1 MRTGSVRKSDLE
13 NKYVFWDI
21 DGTLA
26 PYRFNDHVSDP
37 EGTNNGM
44 SLKEI
49 SEHIFLTR
57 KPSQHMMKVVYSC
70 GARRNFIMGH
80 CQVQQ
85 EMDDK
90 QLWLD
95 KHFSI
100 IRRQDRILTFEN
112 ISKADSIIEYCA
124 GHRIDLKD
132 VVYVDDALVFLREAE
147 RKGIKSYHI
156 SSFLDWDYSDD
167 YFNSKDASITFEECE
182 VVPDDSQKIKEK
194 HILNA
199 KNFER
204 FFGERKSM
212 MIYINGQWKNTDT
225 YQR

>member
-95 KHFSI
+95 KHFPI
-100 IRRQDRILTFEN
+100 IRRQDRILTYEN
-112 ISKADSIIEYCA
+112 ISKADSIVEYCA

-132 VVYVDDALVFLREAE
+132 VVYVDDVLAFLREAE

-167 YFNSKDASITFEECE
+167 YFNSKDAPITFEECE
-182 VVPDDSQKIKEK
+182 VVPDDSQIENC
-194 HILNA
+194 LVCL
-199 KNFER
+199 
-204 FFGERKSM
+204 
-212 MIYINGQWKNTDT
+212 T
-225 YQR
+225 

>member
-1 MRTGSVRKSDLE
+1 MHVSLKTDGSITIFEEIKLRKEVAFMINGSCTKSDLE
-13 NKYVFWDI
+13 NKYIFWDI

-26 PYRFNDHVSDP
+26 PYRFNDHVADP
-37 EGTNNGM
+37 DRTNNGM
-44 SLKEI
+44 SLEEI
-49 SEHIFLTR
+49 AEHIFLTR

-95 KHFSI
+95 KHFPI

-112 ISKADSIIEYCA
+112 ISKADSIVEYCA

-132 VVYVDDALVFLREAE
+132 IVYVDDVIPFLREAE

-156 SSFLDWDYSDD
+156 SSFLDW
-167 YFNSKDASITFEECE
+167 
-182 VVPDDSQKIKEK
+182 
-194 HILNA
+194 IL
-199 KNFER
+199 
-204 FFGERKSM
+204 
-212 MIYINGQWKNTDT
+212 
-225 YQR
+225 

>member
-90 QLWLD
+90 QLWFD

-112 ISKADSIIEYCA
+112 ISKAESIIEYCA

-204 FFGERKSM
+204 FFGK
-212 MIYINGQWKNTDT
+212 GKV
-225 YQR
+225 

>member
-95 KHFSI
+95 KHFPI

-112 ISKADSIIEYCA
+112 ISKADSIVEYCA
-124 GHRIDLKD
+124 RHRIDLKD
-132 VVYVDDALVFLREAE
+132 AVYVDDVLVFLREAE

-167 YFNSKDASITFEECE
+167 YFNSKDAPITFEECE

-204 FFGERKSM
+204 FFGK
-212 MIYINGQWKNTDT
+212 GKV
-225 YQR
+225 

>member
-13 NKYVFWDI
+13 NKYVSWDI

-124 GHRIDLKD
+124 GHRIDLKN
-132 VVYVDDALVFLREAE
+132 VVYVDDVLAFLREAE

-156 SSFLDWDYSDD
+156 SSFLDWDYSDY
-167 YFNSKDASITFEECE
+167 YFNSNDAPITFEECE

-199 KNFER
+199 MNFER
-204 FFGERKSM
+204 FFGK
-212 MIYINGQWKNTDT
+212 GKV
-225 YQR
+225 

>member
-95 KHFSI
+95 KHFPI
-100 IRRQDRILTFEN
+100 IKRQDRLLTFEN

-132 VVYVDDALVFLREAE
+132 VVYVDDVLVFLREAE

-204 FFGERKSM
+204 FFGK
-212 MIYINGQWKNTDT
+212 GKV
-225 YQR
+225 

>member
-13 NKYVFWDI
+13 KKYVFWDI

-57 KPSQHMMKVVYSC
+57 EPSQHMMKVVYSC

-85 EMDDK
+85 EMDNK

-95 KHFSI
+95 KHFPI
-100 IRRQDRILTFEN
+100 IKRQDRILTFEN
-112 ISKADSIIEYCA
+112 ISKADSIVEYCA

-132 VVYVDDALVFLREAE
+132 VVYVDDVLAFLREAE
-147 RKGIKSYHI
+147 RKGIKSYYI

-167 YFNSKDASITFEECE
+167 YFNSKDAPITFEECE
-182 VVPDDSQKIKEK
+182 VVPDDSQIENC
-194 HILNA
+194 LVCL
-199 KNFER
+199 
-204 FFGERKSM
+204 
-212 MIYINGQWKNTDT
+212 T
-225 YQR
+225 

>member
-1 MRTGSVRKSDLE
+1 MQTLCKIIKNWRKDMI
-13 NKYVFWDI
+13 NKIFFFDI

-85 EMDDK
+85 EIDDK

-95 KHFSI
+95 KHFPI

-132 VVYVDDALVFLREAE
+132 VVYVDDVLVFLREAE

-204 FFGERKSM
+204 FFGK
-212 MIYINGQWKNTDT
+212 GKV
-225 YQR
+225 

>member
-95 KHFSI
+95 KHFPI

-112 ISKADSIIEYCA
+112 ISKADSIVEYCA

-132 VVYVDDALVFLREAE
+132 AVYVDDVLVFLREAE

-156 SSFLDWDYSDD
+156 SSFLDRDYSDD
-167 YFNSKDASITFEECE
+167 YFNSKDAPITFEECE

-204 FFGERKSM
+204 FFGK
-212 MIYINGQWKNTDT
+212 GKV
-225 YQR
+225 

>member
-95 KHFSI
+95 KHFPI
-100 IRRQDRILTFEN
+100 IKRQDRILTYEN
-112 ISKADSIIEYCA
+112 ISKADSIVEYCA

-132 VVYVDDALVFLREAE
+132 VVYVDDVLAFLREAE

-167 YFNSKDASITFEECE
+167 YFNSKDAPITFEECE
-182 VVPDDSQKIKEK
+182 VVPDDSQIENC
-194 HILNA
+194 LVCL
-199 KNFER
+199 
-204 FFGERKSM
+204 
-212 MIYINGQWKNTDT
+212 T
-225 YQR
+225 

>member
-95 KHFSI
+95 KHFPI

-112 ISKADSIIEYCA
+112 ISKADSIVEYCA

-132 VVYVDDALVFLREAE
+132 AVYVDDVLVFLREAE

-167 YFNSKDASITFEECE
+167 YFNSKDAPITFEECE

-199 KNFER
+199 ENFER
-204 FFGERKSM
+204 FFGK
-212 MIYINGQWKNTDT
+212 GKV
-225 YQR
+225 

>member
-95 KHFSI
+95 KYFPI
-100 IRRQDRILTFEN
+100 IRRQDRILTYEN
-112 ISKADSIIEYCA
+112 ISKADSIVEYCA

-132 VVYVDDALVFLREAE
+132 VVYVDDVLAFLREAE

-167 YFNSKDASITFEECE
+167 YFNSKDVPITFEECE
-182 VVPDDSQKIKEK
+182 VVPDDSQIENC
-194 HILNA
+194 LVCLA
-199 KNFER
+199 
-204 FFGERKSM
+204 
-212 MIYINGQWKNTDT
+212 
-225 YQR
+225 

>member
-37 EGTNNGM
+37 EGTKNGM

-95 KHFSI
+95 KHFPI
-100 IRRQDRILTFEN
+100 IKRQDRLLTFEN

-132 VVYVDDALVFLREAE
+132 VVYVDDVLVFLREAE

-204 FFGERKSM
+204 FFGK
-212 MIYINGQWKNTDT
+212 GKV
-225 YQR
+225 

>member
-1 MRTGSVRKSDLE
+1 MKTGSVRKSDLE

-95 KHFSI
+95 KHFPI

-112 ISKADSIIEYCA
+112 ISKADSIVEYCA

-132 VVYVDDALVFLREAE
+132 AVYVDDVLVFLREAE

-167 YFNSKDASITFEECE
+167 YFNSKDTPVTFEECE

-204 FFGERKSM
+204 FFGK
-212 MIYINGQWKNTDT
+212 GKV
-225 YQR
+225 

>member
-95 KHFSI
+95 KHFPI

-112 ISKADSIIEYCA
+112 ISKADSIVEYCA

-132 VVYVDDALVFLREAE
+132 AVYVDDVLVFLREAE

-167 YFNSKDASITFEECE
+167 YFNSKDTPVTFEECE

-204 FFGERKSM
+204 FFGK
-212 MIYINGQWKNTDT
+212 GKV
-225 YQR
+225 

>member
-1 MRTGSVRKSDLE
+1 MKEVIGSVTKKNDLE

-37 EGTNNGM
+37 DGTNNGM

-49 SEHIFLTR
+49 DERIFLTR

-70 GARRNFIMGH
+70 EARRNFIMGH

-95 KHFSI
+95 KHFPI
-100 IRRQDRILTFEN
+100 IRRQDRIFTFEN
-112 ISKADSIIEYCA
+112 ISKADSIVEYCA

-132 VVYVDDALVFLREAE
+132 VVYVDDVLAFLREAE

-156 SSFLDWDYSDD
+156 SSFLDWDYSDE
-167 YFNSKDASITFEECE
+167 YFSLKDT
-182 VVPDDSQKIKEK
+182 DK
-194 HILNA
+194 HSP
-199 KNFER
+199 E
-204 FFGERKSM
+204 S
-212 MIYINGQWKNTDT
+212 TDE
-225 YQR
+225 

>member
-70 GARRNFIMGH
+70 VARRNFIMGH

-95 KHFSI
+95 KHFPI

-112 ISKADSIIEYCA
+112 ISKADSIVEYCA

-132 VVYVDDALVFLREAE
+132 AVYVDDVLVFLREAE

-167 YFNSKDASITFEECE
+167 YFNSKDAPITFEECE

-204 FFGERKSM
+204 FFGK
-212 MIYINGQWKNTDT
+212 GKV
-225 YQR
+225 

>member
-95 KHFSI
+95 KHFPI
-100 IRRQDRILTFEN
+100 IRRQDRILTFKN
-112 ISKADSIIEYCA
+112 ISKADSIVEYCA

-132 VVYVDDALVFLREAE
+132 AVYVDDVLVFLREAE

-167 YFNSKDASITFEECE
+167 YFNSKDAPITFEECE

-204 FFGERKSM
+204 FFGK
-212 MIYINGQWKNTDT
+212 GKV
-225 YQR
+225 

>member
-44 SLKEI
+44 NLKEI

-95 KHFSI
+95 KHFPI

-112 ISKADSIIEYCA
+112 ISKADSIVEYCA

-132 VVYVDDALVFLREAE
+132 AVYVDDVLVFLREAE

-167 YFNSKDASITFEECE
+167 YFNSKDAPITFEECE

-204 FFGERKSM
+204 FFGK
-212 MIYINGQWKNTDT
+212 GKV
-225 YQR
+225 

>member
-57 KPSQHMMKVVYSC
+57 NPSQHMMKVVYSC

-124 GHRIDLKD
+124 GHRIDLKN
-132 VVYVDDALVFLREAE
+132 VVYVDDVLAFLREAE

-156 SSFLDWDYSDD
+156 SSFLDWDYSDY
-167 YFNSKDASITFEECE
+167 YFNSKDAPITFEECE

-199 KNFER
+199 MNFER
-204 FFGERKSM
+204 FFGK
-212 MIYINGQWKNTDT
+212 GKV
-225 YQR
+225 

>member
-100 IRRQDRILTFEN
+100 IRQQDRILTFEN

-124 GHRIDLKD
+124 GHRIDLKN
-132 VVYVDDALVFLREAE
+132 VVYVDDVLAFLREAE

-156 SSFLDWDYSDD
+156 SSFLDWDYSDY
-167 YFNSKDASITFEECE
+167 YFNSKDAPITFEECE
-182 VVPDDSQKIKEK
+182 LVPDDSQKIEEK

-199 KNFER
+199 MNFER
-204 FFGERKSM
+204 FFGK
-212 MIYINGQWKNTDT
+212 GKV
-225 YQR
+225 

>member
-13 NKYVFWDI
+13 NKYIFWDI

-95 KHFSI
+95 KHFPI

-112 ISKADSIIEYCA
+112 ISKADSIVEYCA

-132 VVYVDDALVFLREAE
+132 AVYVDDVLVFLREAE

-167 YFNSKDASITFEECE
+167 YFNSKDAPITFEECE

-204 FFGERKSM
+204 FFGK
-212 MIYINGQWKNTDT
+212 GKV
-225 YQR
+225 

>member
-95 KHFSI
+95 KHFPI

-112 ISKADSIIEYCA
+112 ISKADSIVEYCA

-132 VVYVDDALVFLREAE
+132 AVYVDDVLVFLREAE

-167 YFNSKDASITFEECE
+167 YFNSKDTPVTFEECE
-182 VVPDDSQKIKEK
+182 VIPDDSQKIKEK

-204 FFGERKSM
+204 FFGK
-212 MIYINGQWKNTDT
+212 GKV
-225 YQR
+225 

>member
-1 MRTGSVRKSDLE
+1 
-13 NKYVFWDI
+13 
-21 DGTLA
+21 
-26 PYRFNDHVSDP
+26 
-37 EGTNNGM
+37 M

-57 KPSQHMMKVVYSC
+57 KPSQHMIKVVYSC

-95 KHFSI
+95 KHFPI
-100 IRRQDRILTFEN
+100 IRQQDRILTFEN
-112 ISKADSIIEYCA
+112 ISKADSIVEYCA

-132 VVYVDDALVFLREAE
+132 VVYVDDVLAFLREAE
-147 RKGIKSYHI
+147 QKGIKSYHI

-167 YFNSKDASITFEECE
+167 YFSLKDTDLYPLESTD
-182 VVPDDSQKIKEK
+182 V
-194 HILNA
+194 
-199 KNFER
+199 
-204 FFGERKSM
+204 FFD
-212 MIYINGQWKNTDT
+212 IHNG
-225 YQR
+225 

>member
-95 KHFSI
+95 KHFPI

-112 ISKADSIIEYCA
+112 ISKADSIVEYCA

-132 VVYVDDALVFLREAE
+132 AVYVDDVLVFLREAE

-167 YFNSKDASITFEECE
+167 YFNSKDAPITFEECE

-204 FFGERKSM
+204 FFGKG
-212 MIYINGQWKNTDT
+212 MIFI
-225 YQR
+225 

>member
-13 NKYVFWDI
+13 KKYVFWDI

-95 KHFSI
+95 KHFPI

-112 ISKADSIIEYCA
+112 ISKADSIVEYCA

-132 VVYVDDALVFLREAE
+132 AVYVDDVLVFLREAE

-167 YFNSKDASITFEECE
+167 YFNSKDAPITFEECE

-194 HILNA
+194 DILNA

-204 FFGERKSM
+204 FFGK
-212 MIYINGQWKNTDT
+212 GKV
-225 YQR
+225 

>member
-95 KHFSI
+95 KHFPI
-100 IRRQDRILTFEN
+100 IRRQDRILTYEN
-112 ISKADSIIEYCA
+112 ISKADSIVEYCA

-132 VVYVDDALVFLREAE
+132 VVYVDDVLAFLREAE

-167 YFNSKDASITFEECE
+167 YFNSKDAPIIFEECE
-182 VVPDDSQKIKEK
+182 VVPDDSQIENC
-194 HILNA
+194 LVCL
-199 KNFER
+199 
-204 FFGERKSM
+204 
-212 MIYINGQWKNTDT
+212 T
-225 YQR
+225 

>member
-124 GHRIDLKD
+124 GHRIDLKN
-132 VVYVDDALVFLREAE
+132 VVYVDDVLAFLREAE

-156 SSFLDWDYSDD
+156 SSFLDWDYSDY
-167 YFNSKDASITFEECE
+167 YFNSKDSPITFEECE

-199 KNFER
+199 MNFER
-204 FFGERKSM
+204 FFGK
-212 MIYINGQWKNTDT
+212 GKV
-225 YQR
+225 

>member
-1 MRTGSVRKSDLE
+1 METGSIRKSDLE
-13 NKYVFWDI
+13 GKYVFWDI

-37 EGTNNGM
+37 DGTNNGM

-57 KPSQHMMKVVYSC
+57 KPSQLMMKVIYSC

-85 EMDDK
+85 EMDEK

-95 KHFSI
+95 KHFPI
-100 IRRQDRILTFEN
+100 IRQQDRILTFEN
-112 ISKADSIIEYCA
+112 ISKADSIVEYCA

-132 VVYVDDALVFLREAE
+132 VVYVDDVLAFLREAE

-167 YFNSKDASITFEECE
+167 YFSLKDTDLYPLESTD
-182 VVPDDSQKIKEK
+182 V
-194 HILNA
+194 
-199 KNFER
+199 
-204 FFGERKSM
+204 FFD
-212 MIYINGQWKNTDT
+212 IHNG
-225 YQR
+225 